1 MRRAVSQSSLVVS
14 GPVPWRGPQEVSPA
28 KLFEYIQLLEK
39 KCEENPKSADLRT
52 CLGIAQ
58 AINSDVY
65 RAMESLETAIRLDER
80 HFFAR
85 FKYAELFCRLQILV
99 RAEEET
105 IKALK
110 LARTAWEVS
119 MAGRQLQQIRYLIRE
134 GSQKTTWKTPLIN
147 PVVALVLFL
156 VFFIVAAG
164 LLWLSWNKKGGPGI

>member
-1 MRRAVSQSSLVVS
+1 MPRAVSQSSLQIFRPVS
-14 GPVPWRGPQEVSPA
+14 WRDPQKVSPA

-39 KCEENPKSADLRT
+39 ECEENPKSADLRT
-52 CLGIAQ
+52 CLGMAQ

-65 RAMESLETAIRLDER
+65 EAMESLETAIRLDER

-105 IKALK
+105 VKALK
-110 LARTAWEVS
+110 LARNAWEVS

-134 GSQKTTWKTPLIN
+134 GSQKATWKTPVIS
-147 PVVALVLFL
+147 PAVALALLLIFL
-156 VFFIVAAG
+156 IVAAG
-164 LLWLSWNKKGGPGI
+164 LLWLSWNKNGGTGI

>member
-14 GPVPWRGPQEVSPA
+14 RPVPWRDPQEFSPG

-58 AINSDVY
+58 TINSDVY

-105 IKALK
+105 VKALK
-110 LARTAWEVS
+110 LARNAWEVS
-119 MAGRQLQQIRYLIRE
+119 MAARQLQQIRYLIRE
-134 GSQKTTWKTPLIN
+134 GSQKTTWKTPLIT
-147 PVVALVLFL
+147 PAVALVLIL
-156 VFFIVAAG
+156 IFFIVAAG